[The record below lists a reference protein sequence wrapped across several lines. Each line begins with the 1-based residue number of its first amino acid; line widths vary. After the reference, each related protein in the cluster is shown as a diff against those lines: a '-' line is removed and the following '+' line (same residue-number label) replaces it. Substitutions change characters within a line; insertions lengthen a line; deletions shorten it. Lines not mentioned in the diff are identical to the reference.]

1 MGLIPKGFDSHGNK
15 RALKRKLI
23 PMGLIPKG
31 FDSQGIWLPWDL
43 IPMGIQFYHK
53 PISIFSI

>member
-31 FDSQGIWLPWDL
+31 FDSQGIWLPWEFNFIINL
-43 IPMGIQFYHK
+43 LAYFPFR
-53 PISIFSI
+53 SRT